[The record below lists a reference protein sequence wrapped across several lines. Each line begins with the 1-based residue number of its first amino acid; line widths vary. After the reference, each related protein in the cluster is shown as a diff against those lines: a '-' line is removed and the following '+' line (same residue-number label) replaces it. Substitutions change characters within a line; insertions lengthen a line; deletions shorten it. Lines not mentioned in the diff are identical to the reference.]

1 VKELSVIVVSYNTRD
16 LLADCL
22 RSVMKETGSLD
33 VEVWV
38 VDNASSDGS
47 CERVER
53 EFPEVRLVRNEEN
66 LGFGRANN
74 QAIQRVEGEFTL
86 LLNPDATL
94 TEGSLAPLLDLMR
107 RDEGVGLVGPRLVYP
122 DGRPQPSVFTFP
134 RPFLDL
140 FVLRLP
146 GIRRLSRFSPSPEQT
161 REVDWLLGAALL
173 CRTDVL
179 RGLGGFDDRYFM
191 FGEEKDLQIRM
202 ARLGFRRVY
211 LPEGVVVHHK
221 AQAVQQAPVRNFV
234 EMYRSMDLYLTRH
247 HPRTERVVFRTAW
260 IVALA
265 ARAALSR
272 LVPGRR
278 SRRDGRDEE
287 ALRHLVPRWLE

>member
-1 VKELSVIVVSYNTRD
+1 VKELSVVVVSYNTRD

-22 RSVMKETGSLD
+22 RSVMKETDALD
-33 VEVWV
+33 AEVWV
-38 VDNASSDGS
+38 VDNASGDGS
-47 CERVER
+47 CERVEL
-53 EFPEVRLVRNEEN
+53 EFPDVRLLRNQEN

-94 TEGSLAPLLDLMR
+94 TEGALAPLLDCMR
-107 RDEGVGLVGPRLVYP
+107 RDEGIGLVGPRLVYP
-122 DGRPQPSVFTFP
+122 NGRPQPSVFTFP
-134 RPFLDL
+134 HPLLDL
-140 FVLRLP
+140 LVLRLP
-146 GIRRLSRFSPSPEQT
+146 GVRRLARFSPSPEQR

-179 RGLGGFDDRYFM
+179 RGLEGFDDRYFM
-191 FGEEKDLQIRM
+191 FGEEKDLQLRM
-202 ARLGFRRVY
+202 DRLGFRRVFV
-211 LPEGVVVHHK
+211 PDGVVVHHK

-234 EMYRSMDLYLTRH
+234 EMYRSMDLYLTLH
-247 HPRTERVVFRTAW
+247 HPRAERVVFRTAW
-260 IVALA
+260 ILALA

-278 SRRDGRDEE
+278 RRRGDRDDE
-287 ALRHLVPRWLE
+287 ALRHLVPRWLV